1 MNKNSIITLL
11 FALAGVVVG
20 QMVAT
25 VTAGVPYLSLLAY
38 GLDFGTTEPFILD
51 LSVITLTFGIN
62 LRITISTIIFT
73 AMALI
78 LKRAVTK
85 R

>member
-1 MNKNSIITLL
+1 MNKNTIITVL

-25 VTAGVPYLSLLAY
+25 VTAGVPYLSFLAF
-38 GLDFGTTEPFILD
+38 GLDFGTTSPISLD
-51 LSVITLTFGIN
+51 LGVISLTFGIN
-62 LRITISTIIFT
+62 VTITISTIVFT

-78 LKRAVTK
+78 LKRAVT
-85 R
+85 RR

>member
-1 MNKNSIITLL
+1 MNKNTIITVL

-25 VTAGVPYLSLLAY
+25 VTAGVPYLSFLAY
-38 GLDFGTTEPFILD
+38 GLDFGTTAPFSLD
-51 LSVITLTFGIN
+51 LGIISLTFGISV
-62 LRITISTIIFT
+62 RITISTIIFT